1 MRRLGL
7 ALREVF
13 QGLANN
19 ITMTL
24 AVIITVAVSLT
35 LFGTGLLVNQQVS
48 VMKDYWYDRVEVS
61 VFLCGSASDPAVC
74 PNGPVTAP
82 QRDAIKAKLTSMT
95 SVVEQVYYESSQ
107 EAYERFKQQF
117 KDSPILSNVTA
128 DAMPESFRVK
138 LVNAEDYGQV
148 ALAVTGMPG
157 VEQVQDQRKLLDKFF
172 RLLGGLQAGALG
184 IAIAML
190 IVTVLLVINTM
201 RMAAFNRRRETAIMK
216 LVGASNT
223 YVRLPFVL
231 EAAFSA
237 AVGGVLAV
245 AALGAEKIYLIDRIL
260 QPSFRFTA
268 FIGWQ
273 QVRMVMIIVFL
284 VGVVLASAAA
294 IGSVRRYLRV

>member
-1 MRRLGL
+1 MRRIGL
-7 ALREVF
+7 VLREVF
-13 QGLANN
+13 HGVIHN
-19 ITMTL
+19 ITMAL
-24 AVIITVAVSLT
+24 AVVITVAVSLT

-61 VFLCGSASDPAVC
+61 VFLCGNASDPAVC
-74 PNGPVTAP
+74 PNGPVTPA
-82 QRDAIKAKLTSMT
+82 QRDAIKAKLTEMN
-95 SVVEQVYYESSQ
+95 SVVEEVYYESSQ

-138 LVNAEDYGQV
+138 LLNAEDYPQV
-148 ALAVTGMPG
+148 AAAVKGLPG

-223 YVRLPFVL
+223 YVRMPFVL
-231 EAAFSA
+231 EAAFLA
-237 AVGGVLAV
+237 GVGGILAV
-245 AALGAEKIYLIDRIL
+245 AMLAAEKIYLIDRIM

-268 FIGWQ
+268 FVGWG
-273 QVRMVMIIVFL
+273 QVRWVMFVVFV
-284 VGVVLASAAA
+284 VGVVLASVAAVGA
-294 IGSVRRYLRV
+294 VRRYLKV

>member
-7 ALREVF
+7 VLREMFHGVF
-13 QGLANN
+13 HN

-61 VFLCGSASDPAVC
+61 VFLCGNASDPAAC

-82 QRDAIKAKLTSMT
+82 QRDAIKAKLAGMT

-117 KDSPILSNVTA
+117 KDSPILGNVTA

-148 ALAVTGMPG
+148 ATAVHGMPG

-172 RLLGGLQAGALG
+172 RLLNGLQAGAMG
-184 IAIAML
+184 VAIAML

-223 YVRLPFVL
+223 YVRMPFVL
-231 EAAFSA
+231 EAAFLA

-245 AALGAEKIYLIDRIL
+245 GALAAEKIYLIDRIM

-273 QVRMVMIIVFL
+273 QVRTVMIIVFV
-284 VGVVLASAAA
+284 VGVLLASVAA